1 MVIKRRNVFPLLQ
14 ISPPNWKFLTK
25 DSEEKERMEVI
36 AVIFQLCLLSIQ
48 KFLKHLILIDS
59 INIDEYLFRNN
70 KVSSQKV
77 LTMYHF

>member
-1 MVIKRRNVFPLLQ
+1 MFSHSCKYLPQTGNFSQRIQKKR
-14 ISPPNWKFLTK
+14 
-25 DSEEKERMEVI
+25 KEWEVI

-48 KFLKHLILIDS
+48 KFVKHLILIDS

-70 KVSSQKV
+70 KVSIQKV